1 MLRHFR
7 IRNALFLTALAL
19 AGLVTVQGLAQDSR
33 GVRFTA
39 DEERGQDPTSQ
50 VEGQN
55 LIAADPSD
63 PDAYIR
69 YARFLQSS
77 GDLEEAEEI
86 LQVGRTKANRSARLL
101 VALAGV
107 QEDRR
112 QLAKAEATVRE
123 ALAVDP
129 DFVPAHLL
137 MGHLKFRLGMPQHGL
152 RSYRTAHELAPT
164 EPEPQVRLVEGMMA
178 NGMVS
183 DAEDQCLKFL
193 AENGTNTDLW
203 LALGKVFEEQEK
215 LREAF
220 TTYGQVMTLDPLSD
234 EASAR
239 QGRLFCRFGQFE
251 AAKASCERA
260 LEINPDNLIA
270 HAYLGIAASRLGD
283 GETARRH
290 AKIAEAGGLNM
301 ASVWEELG
309 K

>member
-7 IRNALFLTALAL
+7 IRNALFLTVLAL
-19 AGLVTVQGLAQDSR
+19 VGLAAFQGWAQDTR

-39 DEERGQDPTSQ
+39 DEEQGDDPTSRI
-50 VEGQN
+50 EGEN
-55 LIAADPSD
+55 LIAAEPKN

-69 YARFLQSS
+69 YARFLQST
-77 GDLEEAEEI
+77 GDLEGAEDV
-86 LQVGRTKANRSARLL
+86 LQTGRKKANRSARLL
-101 VALAGV
+101 VALGAV

-112 QLAKAEATVRE
+112 QLAKAEATARE
-123 ALAVDP
+123 ALAVDSEY
-129 DFVPAHLL
+129 VPAHLL
-137 MGHLKFRLGMPQHGL
+137 MGHLKFRLGMPQAGL

-164 EPEPQVRLVEGMMA
+164 EPEPQVRLVEGMMD
-178 NGMVS
+178 NGMVAE
-183 DAEDQCLKFL
+183 AEDQCLMFL

-220 TTYGQVMTLDPLSD
+220 TTYGQVMTLDPEND

>member
-1 MLRHFR
+1 MMRNFR
-7 IRNALFLTALAL
+7 IKNALFLALLAL
-19 AGLVTVQGLAQDSR
+19 AGLAAVQALAQDTR

-39 DEERGQDPTSQ
+39 DEDPGADPTSR
-50 VEGQN
+50 VEGQA
-55 LIAADPSD
+55 LIAADPAD

-69 YARFLQSS
+69 YARFLQSV
-77 GDLEEAEEI
+77 GDLKEAEEV
-86 LQVGRTKANRSARLL
+86 LGVGRNKANPSVRLL
-101 VALAGV
+101 VALGEV
-107 QEDRR
+107 QEGQR
-112 QLAKAEATVRE
+112 QLAKAESTVRE
-123 ALAVDP
+123 ALALDSEY
-129 DFVPAHLL
+129 VPAHLL
-137 MGHLKFRLGMPQHGL
+137 MGRLKFRLGLPQAGL

-178 NGMVS
+178 NGMVA
-183 DAEDQCLKFL
+183 DAEDQCLMFL
-193 AENGTNTDLW
+193 ADHGANPDLW
-203 LALGKVFEEQEK
+203 LALGKVFEEQDK

-220 TTYGQVMTLDPLSD
+220 TTYGQVMTLEPESD
-234 EASAR
+234 EACAR

-270 HAYLGIAASRLGD
+270 HAYLGIAASRLGE